1 MATER
6 GSGSVPAPGPAA
18 GAAKPGRDHLWP
30 WLLAIG
36 LALVMLVNGIFIWI
50 AVSGADEVAPS
61 YTQGDR

>member
-1 MATER
+1 MGAE
-6 GSGSVPAPGPAA
+6 PGKGGAQASPA
-18 GAAKPGRDHLWP
+18 GAAQPGRDHLWP

>member
-1 MATER
+1 METER
-6 GSGSVPAPGPAA
+6 S
-18 GAAKPGRDHLWP
+18 RDHLWP

-36 LALVMLVNGIFIWI
+36 LVLVMLVNAIFIWI

>member
-1 MATER
+1 MGTE
-6 GSGSVPAPGPAA
+6 PGKGGAHASAA
-18 GAAKPGRDHLWP
+18 GPAKPGRDHLWP

-36 LALVMLVNGIFIWI
+36 LALVMLVNAIFIWI